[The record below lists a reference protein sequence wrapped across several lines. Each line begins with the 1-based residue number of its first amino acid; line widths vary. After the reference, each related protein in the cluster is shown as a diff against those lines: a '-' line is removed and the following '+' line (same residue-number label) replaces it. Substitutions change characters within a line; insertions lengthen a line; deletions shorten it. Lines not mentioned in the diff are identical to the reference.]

1 VRPFGRPNVDLV
13 GASFLLERL
22 SMVTLLQLLSSA
34 DSVNSVDFYDL
45 LELEQVLL
53 EEEELD

>member
-1 VRPFGRPNVDLV
+1 VLPFGRPNVDLV
-13 GASFLLERL
+13 VASFLSERP

-53 EEEELD
+53 EKE

>member
-1 VRPFGRPNVDLV
+1 
-13 GASFLLERL
+13 
-22 SMVTLLQLLSSA
+22 MVTLLQLLSSA
-34 DSVNSVDFYDL
+34 DSVNSVDFDDL